1 MFETTRETTTI
12 AASGNANSRYF
23 LAIVHLSCSI
33 GEVLM
38 ILSYTKYDQSKWQ
51 RQKKI
56 VIDHKSIWYV
66 AFNSPT
72 KWPLRGPWLPHH
84 ESAHQL
90 VSPAPML
97 PTHLLPTGTAWVA
110 PPASRTLENLREN
123 HGFYHVFTIRIHEI
137 MFKNRQ
143 NSYWLM
149 TFFLGGEI
157 IMGP

>member
-12 AASGNANSRYF
+12 AASGNAISRYF

-66 AFNSPT
+66 AF
-72 KWPLRGPWLPHH
+72 K
-84 ESAHQL
+84 
-90 VSPAPML
+90 
-97 PTHLLPTGTAWVA
+97 
-110 PPASRTLENLREN
+110 
-123 HGFYHVFTIRIHEI
+123 FT
-137 MFKNRQ
+137 N
-143 NSYWLM
+143 
-149 TFFLGGEI
+149 
-157 IMGP
+157 